1 MAQRPVELHP
11 DEEVYQQMLR
21 GRSKKIRKRE
31 EGYIH
36 MENKRMRC
44 EDQRTT
50 VVRRIEHSDAQ
61 SSTVQAELAKA
72 QAQSSTVQ
80 AELAKAQED
89 LARAQEMLAEQRG
102 QAVQPPPPQFSVGQ
116 SVHQFWAKWMAG
128 CSEIPEKVNKKTG
141 RPAWYSGQINAP
153 PVWRTIA
160 YGGVVKEAW
169 GYVVH

>member
-11 DEEVYQQMLR
+11 DEEVYQQML
-21 GRSKKIRKRE
+21 GSRSRNIRKKE
-31 EGYIH
+31 AGFIH
-36 MENKRMRC
+36 MENKRMRV

-72 QAQSSTVQ
+72 Q
-80 AELAKAQED
+80 ED
-89 LARAQEMLAEQRG
+89 LARAREEPAEERG
-102 QAVQPPPPQFSVGQ
+102 QAVQPPPPRFSVRQ
-116 SVHQFWAKWMAG
+116 SVHQFWARWMAG
-128 CSEIPEKVNKKTG
+128 CTEIPAQLSNKIG
-141 RPAWYSGQINAP
+141 RPKWYSGQINAP
-153 PVWRTIA
+153 LVYGRIA